1 MARANII
8 IPDDLLEQIDTAATQ
23 DNLSR
28 SGWLQD
34 AARAY
39 LDRRRHERE
48 AVERTAKMQKAAA
61 EMDRL
66 AEKFGKWDGVKM
78 LRRLRDSRSG
88 HEGRAGVK
96 P

>member
-8 IPDDLLEQIDTAATQ
+8 VPDDLLEQIDTAATQ
-23 DNLSR
+23 DHLSR

-39 LDRRRHERE
+39 LNRRRHERE
-48 AVERTAKMQKAAA
+48 AVERTATMQKAVQA
-61 EMDRL
+61 MDRL
-66 AEKFGKWDGVKM
+66 SHQLQRTRM
-78 LRRLRDSRSG
+78 T
-88 HEGRAGVK
+88 

>member
-28 SGWLQD
+28 SGLLQE

-39 LDRRRHERE
+39 LAHRREQRE

-88 HEGRAGVK
+88 REGRAGVK

>member
-1 MARANII
+1 VARVNII
-8 IPDDLLEQIDTAATQ
+8 IPNDLLGVIDTAATQ

-28 SGWLQD
+28 SGLLQE

-48 AVERTAKMQKAAA
+48 ALERTAKMQKAAA

-66 AEKFGKWDGVKM
+66 AEKFGKWDGVKIV
-78 LRRLRDSRSG
+78 RRHRDSRSRQDSRS
-88 HEGRAGVK
+88 GRK